1 MNFVKRAL
9 KNVTRGKT
17 KSLLLAI
24 TFFLIG
30 NLVIIGLGV
39 SYASENAKKMTRMKM
54 KPVIKYVMD
63 YNEWQKYLR
72 DLTPEEQ
79 ETAWQNYPQLKSSD
93 FEAVLD
99 NEHVEAAND
108 IMEIYG
114 YSEGFD
120 PIKKE
125 ADPNAQGGVVI
136 YDDDV
141 VDGMDAPNPYEDREQ
156 DCRILCNHMD
166 NMVQIADGT
175 YVITSGHFYTA
186 DDIKNRRP
194 VCLITEELAKQ
205 NNLTLGSHITADI
218 AEPYIKQM
226 LNDETI
232 NTSVEFEIIGIY
244 KNTAE
249 VPESESW
256 RNQYPQYLNE
266 NIILA
271 PDTAV
276 KGVLVD
282 LQNRMWDY
290 YASMWPEDEYYSNPE
305 NRPSEED
312 VYNGE
317 KIILLD
323 DPLYVEEFVKINKD
337 KLPRFTKLDANDDM
351 FNRFAKPLDTMSLF
365 SNIIVWIVVINAV
378 VIITLVT
385 ALTMKNREH
394 EIGILLSMG
403 VSKMKVVGQ
412 LFLELAIVAIIGFTL
427 AVASGSLVS
436 KKVGQAVLDY
446 QMETRNSEE
455 EDFYYY
461 GEDDYFT
468 TITQED
474 MLSEYEVKVNPVII
488 GEIYALGLGVVFIST
503 LIPSF
508 MIMRFNPKKILTD
521 AN

>member
-1 MNFVKRAL
+1 
-9 KNVTRGKT
+9 
-17 KSLLLAI
+17 
-24 TFFLIG
+24 
-30 NLVIIGLGV
+30 
-39 SYASENAKKMTRMKM
+39 
-54 KPVIKYVMD
+54 
-63 YNEWQKYLR
+63 
-72 DLTPEEQ
+72 
-79 ETAWQNYPQLKSSD
+79 
-93 FEAVLD
+93 
-99 NEHVEAAND
+99 
-108 IMEIYG
+108 
-114 YSEGFD
+114 
-120 PIKKE
+120 
-125 ADPNAQGGVVI
+125 
-136 YDDDV
+136 
-141 VDGMDAPNPYEDREQ
+141 
-156 DCRILCNHMD
+156 
-166 NMVQIADGT
+166 
-175 YVITSGHFYTA
+175 
-186 DDIKNRRP
+186 
-194 VCLITEELAKQ
+194 
-205 NNLTLGSHITADI
+205 
-218 AEPYIKQM
+218 
-226 LNDETI
+226 
-232 NTSVEFEIIGIY
+232 
-244 KNTAE
+244 
-249 VPESESW
+249 
-256 RNQYPQYLNE
+256 
-266 NIILA
+266 
-271 PDTAV
+271 
-276 KGVLVD
+276 
-282 LQNRMWDY
+282 
-290 YASMWPEDEYYSNPE
+290 MWPEDEYYSNPE

-323 DPLYVEEFVKINKD
+323 DPLYVEEFVEINKD

-461 GEDDYFT
+461 GQDDYFT

-474 MLSEYEVKVNPVII
+474 MLSEYEVRVNPVII
-488 GEIYALGLGVVFIST
+488 GEIYALGIGVVFIST